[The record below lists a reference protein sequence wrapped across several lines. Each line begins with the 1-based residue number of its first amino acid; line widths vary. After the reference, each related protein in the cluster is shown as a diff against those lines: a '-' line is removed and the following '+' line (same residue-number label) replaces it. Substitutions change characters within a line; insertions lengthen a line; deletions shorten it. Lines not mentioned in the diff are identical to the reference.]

1 MSKWRIVIGILA
13 LAGGLAHL
21 LKGLAIFD
29 LISFLGGFG
38 KYVEIIA
45 GAVIVW
51 YSFMAF
57 KGR

>member
-1 MSKWRIVIGILA
+1 MTKWRILVGILA
-13 LAGGLAHL
+13 LVGGLAHL
-21 LKGLAIFD
+21 LRGLGVFD

-38 KYVEIIA
+38 KYVEIGA
-45 GAVIVW
+45 GIVIVW